1 MNPISRESPVAS
13 PETLDASPESLL
25 AGRGSDLTIHDSG
38 LRTHHPGVRTR
49 TRVALAGF
57 GTVGRSVARL
67 LQDAVSEV
75 ELVAILNRDVDRK
88 RVDWVDG
95 AVRWTDSIDE
105 VLDAPIDVLVELIGG
120 RSPAEEWIRRALE
133 RGISVVT
140 ANKQV
145 IAHDGASLL
154 DTAAAQDAHL
164 RFEAA
169 VAGGVPVIRA
179 IDSGLAG
186 DRLTRVAGILN
197 GTCNYILTKME
208 RDGTAFADALRE
220 AQALGYAEANP
231 SQDIDGLD
239 AQAKLAILAMV
250 ALGVQAPPGAIPAR
264 SIRSVD
270 VVDFRYAR
278 RLGCTIR
285 QVAWAERSGELEL
298 NAGVGPSLVP
308 IDSPLAAVNG
318 SENLVSIHGRF
329 GGVTTFGGRGAGGD
343 PTAVAVLS
351 DVLTIARGA
360 RPAVRTRAERSTRV
374 SSDAATPYYV
384 RFTVVD
390 RPGIIAALA
399 SVFAKYD
406 INIDAILQEP
416 GYPASERP
424 FIVSLDAAPSAVVN
438 AALADIAAF
447 DFHIRPML
455 AMPVFDEKAPA
466 ELSV

>member
-1 MNPISRESPVAS
+1 VSSRESTVLSAEAAAANPG
-13 PETLDASPESLL
+13 L
-25 AGRGSDLTIHDSG
+25 GSRDRRLGTHDRRLG
-38 LRTHHPGVRTR
+38 TR
-49 TRVALAGF
+49 CRVALAGF

-67 LQDAVSEV
+67 LQAAVGEV

-88 RVDWVDG
+88 RVDWVDR
-95 AVRWTDSIDE
+95 AVRWTDSIDD
-105 VLDAPIDVLVELIGG
+105 VLDGPVDVFIELIGG
-120 RSPAEEWIRRALE
+120 RAPAEEWIRRALA

-140 ANKQV
+140 ANKQI

-154 DTAAAQDAHL
+154 EAAAAHDCHL

-179 IDSGLAG
+179 IESGLAG

-197 GTCNYILTKME
+197 GTCNYILTKMDRE
-208 RDGTAFADALRE
+208 GAAFADALRE

-250 ALGVQAPPGAIPAR
+250 ALGIQAPPGAIATR
-264 SIRSVD
+264 SIAAVSA
-270 VVDFRYAR
+270 VDFRYAR

-285 QVAWAERSGELEL
+285 QVAWAERGADGDLR
-298 NAGVGPSLVP
+298 AAVGPSLVP
-308 IDSPLAAVNG
+308 LASPLAAVNG
-318 SENLVSIHGRF
+318 SENLVSIQGRF
-329 GGVTTFGGRGAGGD
+329 GGETTFGGRGAGGD

-360 RPAVRTRAERSTRV
+360 RPAVRRRAERPIRV

-399 SVFAKYD
+399 SVFAKHD

-424 FIVSLDAAPSAVVN
+424 FIVSLDAAPTAAVD
-438 AALADIAAF
+438 AALAEIAGF
-447 DFHIRPML
+447 DFHIDPML
-455 AMPVFDEKAPA
+455 AMPVVDGNAPA